1 MTISTQSFFDQSV
14 NQMRQQQ
21 GRVNEIQAQVATGKQ
36 VIKPSDAPD
45 QAVVIARLKS
55 ALSKQEGFDR
65 ALTSVEN
72 RLTAEDNALV
82 GLQNALIRM
91 KELTTQ
97 GANDTYGPQDRM
109 AIALELQGLMDHVVS
124 LANSQDVSGN
134 YVFAGSRVQ
143 TKPYTVEDGAMV
155 YQGDDTVSSVF
166 ISEQLQ
172 LEVNRPG
179 SDLFGPVDRSTE
191 PGDGAKREFFAA
203 LGDLVDAMGESDY
216 DGIHQGLADLV
227 DMTDQ
232 VSLALAK
239 VGTEMTIAE
248 SRREMMNELVTR
260 YKSLLSEA
268 EDLDYSKAVTELSA
282 EMLTLEAAQSSFAK
296 ISSKTLF
303 DYIR

>member
-1 MTISTQSFFDQSV
+1 MTISTQLFFDQSV
-14 NQMRQQQ
+14 SQMRQQQ
-21 GRVNEIQAQVATGKQ
+21 GRVNDIQAQVATGKQ

-72 RLTAEDNALV
+72 RLIAEDNALT

-97 GANDTYGPQDRM
+97 GANDTYGPQDRL
-109 AIALELQGLMDHVVS
+109 AIASELQGLMDHVVS

-143 TKPYTVEDGAMV
+143 TKPYTIEDGAMV
-155 YQGDDTVSSVF
+155 YQGDDTVSSVY

-179 SDLFGPVDRSTE
+179 SDLFGPVDRSNE

-203 LGDLVDAMGESDY
+203 LGDLVSAMGESDY

-239 VGTEMTIAE
+239 VGTEMTVAE
-248 SRREMMNELVTR
+248 SRREMMDELVTR